1 MIFFAEDKYQAG
13 TSHAEYARYW
23 RENLCQMP
31 EIALR
36 LSGGMLP
43 PDLLECISDPVEL
56 HDARIQNA
64 TVHESLFTLKL
75 HGDDNGGLR
84 IIEIQ
89 YDCNGIAVP
98 NIPPSLLENK
108 PYCDLMCH
116 EFIRRDRWHE
126 HHMLFA
132 NGTEIVIQFNKITAN
147 FTPDRDITM

>member
-1 MIFFAEDKYQAG
+1 
-13 TSHAEYARYW
+13 
-23 RENLCQMP
+23 MP

-43 PDLLECISDPVEL
+43 PDLLEHVSDPVEL

-64 TVHESLFTLKL
+64 TAHESLFTLKL

-98 NIPPSLLENK
+98 DIPPSLLENK

-116 EFIRRDRWHE
+116 EFIRQDRWHE

-132 NGTEIVIQFNKITAN
+132 SGTEIVIQFNKIAAN